1 MLMDLI
7 PASLEQKHLFADSDQ
22 RPGDHLMELVDRINQ
37 DHGPDT
43 LFFGAQGVNREW
55 KMRCGSRS
63 PRYTTQWDELLRV
76 S

>member
-1 MLMDLI
+1 MDLI
-7 PASLEQKHLFADSDQ
+7 PAALEQKHLFADSDP
-22 RPGDHLMELVDRINQ
+22 RPSDHLMGVVDRINQ

-43 LFFGAQGVNREW
+43 VFFGAQGVEREW

-63 PRYTTQWDELLRV
+63 PRYTTQWHELLRV